1 MEQTKPT
8 VIWVLLQVCLKYSKM
23 KFLVGNTLKTKSK
36 NEPTNKPKKLQTV
49 FDNYIIGTTCWH
61 YYSET
66 IVV

>member
-8 VIWVLLQVCLKYSKM
+8 VIWVLLQVSLKYSKM

-36 NEPTNKPKKLQTV
+36 NEPNNKPKKLQTV
-49 FDNYIIGTTCWH
+49 FDNYITGTTCWH